1 MKCLCH
7 TLLLASLLGL
17 AAPSHAQSPSPGK
30 PQAAGISGDVIRIGF
45 VTDLSGFTA
54 DVDGPGGV
62 QAIRLAIEDAG
73 GQIAGKKIELLTIDH
88 QHRSDIA
95 AAAVSKWIDQDNVDV
110 IIGGTNSSANLAIA
124 HIIAAKK
131 VPFFAIGAGTDA
143 LTNKDCTP
151 YTVHYAYNSI
161 ALARGTAQAVV
172 QHGGKTW
179 FFLTS
184 DYAFGKDLERESVNV
199 IKASGG
205 KVLGS
210 VYTPLN
216 TPDYSS
222 FVMQAQGSPATVLG
236 LANAG
241 GDFINAVKSAAEF
254 GVNASKKIVGL
265 LVFISD
271 IHGIGLK
278 DTQGM
283 YLTTPW
289 YWDQNEATRAWS
301 QRFEAVA
308 KRKPTMLQAADYG
321 AVSFY
326 LKAVGA
332 TGSDDPDTIMHWVKS
347 QKAIN
352 DLFIRNGHVRRDGLM
367 VHDMMLMQV
376 KTPEESSGAWD
387 YYKKIADIPGARAFQ
402 TEVESTCQL
411 P

>member
-1 MKCLCH
+1 MKFFCH
-7 TLLLASLLGL
+7 TLLLASLLGP
-17 AAPSHAQSPSPGK
+17 AAHSHAQPPPPVTNQSS
-30 PQAAGISGDVIRIGF
+30 GISDDIIRIGF

-62 QAIRLAIEDAG
+62 QAIKLAIADAES
-73 GQIAGKKIELLTIDH
+73 QIGGKKIELLTLDH

-143 LTNKDCTP
+143 LTNKACTP

-172 QHGGKTW
+172 QQGGKEW

-184 DYAFGKDLERESVNV
+184 DYAFGKDLERESANV
-199 IKASGG
+199 IKANGG
-205 KVLGS
+205 RVLGS

-222 FVMQAQGSPATVLG
+222 FIMQAQGSPATVLG

-254 GVNASKKIVGL
+254 GVNTSKKIVGL

-301 QRFEAVA
+301 RRFEALA

-326 LKAVGA
+326 LKAVAA
-332 TGSDDPDTIMHWVKS
+332 TGSDDPNTIMKWIKS
-347 QKAIN
+347 QKSIN
-352 DLFIRNGHVRRDGLM
+352 DLFIRNGHVRKDGLM
-367 VHDMMLMQV
+367 VHDMMLMRV
-376 KTPEESSGAWD
+376 KTPEASKGAWD
-387 YYKKIADIPGARAFQ
+387 YYEKIADIPGVQAFQ
-402 TEVESTCQL
+402 TDAESTCKL